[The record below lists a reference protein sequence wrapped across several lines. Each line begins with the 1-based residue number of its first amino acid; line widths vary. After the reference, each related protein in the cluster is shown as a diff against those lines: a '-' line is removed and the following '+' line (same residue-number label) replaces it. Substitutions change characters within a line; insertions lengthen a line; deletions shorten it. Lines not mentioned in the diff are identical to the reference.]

1 MVFFTKH
8 YLRLSVGFWLAVC
21 LACSGDSSG
30 VADQSALDAEPMLLV
45 DGFIEEPDSMSLA
58 MDANVVADQ
67 EMNDL
72 EVTADTGS
80 ADAEVSLDQM
90 IQTMVDAA
98 VVEPIDMAEVPTE
111 AWSPRP
117 TPIGAIIP
125 ETGDTL
131 ELLIV
136 GNNYVGLH
144 ELCEKIS
151 GLAEGT
157 SRWTDVTCEM
167 VSVGGFRLLDHAD
180 CAASVSGMDMPG
192 LEKCDSVQGVL
203 AGLLNAQDPTR
214 TQFDLMI
221 LQERAQV
228 SGFPEGQTFRNDFE
242 QATEELAIRAHR
254 LGTKTA
260 LLMPWGRPD
269 GDASNVG
276 LYPDFPTMQARI
288 AEAHYAVAEDSSDDT
303 NRVEVIEAGETWFRT
318 YQRNT
323 DGDFSALYLLNDHNP
338 SATGSW
344 LLAAII
350 LKRAFGVEPFDL
362 PIISDLPESGRWLR
376 LRGDIIQR

>member
-1 MVFFTKH
+1 MVPFTK
-8 YLRLSVGFWLAVC
+8 YYVRLSVGFLLAVC
-21 LACSGDSSG
+21 LACSGDSAG
-30 VADQSALDAEPMLLV
+30 IADQSALDAEPMLLV
-45 DGFIEEPDSMSLA
+45 DGFIEELDSMSIS
-58 MDANVVADQ
+58 MDANVAADQ
-67 EMNDL
+67 EMNDT
-72 EVTADTGS
+72 EVIVDSGS
-80 ADAEVSLDQM
+80 ADAEVSPDQM
-90 IQTMVDAA
+90 TQPMVDAA
-98 VVEPIDMAEVPTE
+98 VVEPVDMAEVPTE
-111 AWSPRP
+111 VWSPRP
-117 TPIGAIIP
+117 TPMQAIIP

-167 VSVGGFRLLDHAD
+167 VSVGGFRLIDHAD
-180 CAASVSGMDMPG
+180 SAASG
-192 LEKCDSVQGVL
+192 GVL
-203 AGLLNAQDPTR
+203 ADLLNAQDPTR

-228 SGFPEGQTFRNDFE
+228 SGFPEGQSFRNDFE

-376 LRGDIIQR
+376 LRGDIIQQ